1 LAEVVGRMA
10 TKVQQPVEP
19 SAGERQTKF
28 ERKREAI
35 LDAAGALINEY
46 GLGGTTLQEVAA
58 AVGLNTTSVTYY
70 FRRKEQLAVAVFAR
84 SLERLQAMVDEA
96 ADQPDPQ
103 QRVLTFIRLN
113 VDRRARVLAE
123 TDRPLVSLSD
133 IRSLDPEVRAPL
145 DRQYTDMFR
154 DVRSLFGDAASAE
167 LKELHA
173 ARAHVLLEIVFW
185 LPAWLTRYSI
195 GDFDRVTQ
203 RLFAIL
209 SEGLAPAGTRW
220 EPTLLDPRKV
230 AAAMA
235 ELDPAAESFLRAATV
250 LINERGYR
258 GASVERI
265 AEQLN
270 VTKGSFYHHLDAK
283 DDLVMECF
291 RQSYKR
297 IAYVQYLA
305 HRDAPNQWVSLSGA
319 IATLLDTQFDAQW
332 PLTRTT
338 ALQALP
344 ADLRIDVV
352 RRSDRTALRFMGTLV
367 DGVREGTINPVD
379 PLIASQLI
387 VSTLNSAFDLHRWA
401 DRLPRERA
409 IAYYASTLVDGLFND
424 RVLEEQV

>member
-1 LAEVVGRMA
+1 MPGH
-10 TKVQQPVEP
+10 PIP
-19 SAGERQTKF
+19 TKF
-28 ERKREAI
+28 ERKRAAI
-35 LDAAGALINEY
+35 LEAAGRLINDY

-70 FRRKEQLAVAVFAR
+70 FRRKEQLAVAVFAE
-84 SLERLQAMVDEA
+84 SLDRLRAMVDEA
-96 ADQPDPQ
+96 SQQPDAR
-103 QRVLTFIRLN
+103 QRVLSFIRLN
-113 VDRRARVLAE
+113 VDRRARVLVGA
-123 TDRPLVSLSD
+123 DLPLVSLSD

-145 DRQYTDMFR
+145 DRQYTDLFR
-154 DVRSLFGDAASAE
+154 KVRLLFGEANSPAHKD
-167 LKELHA
+167 LNV

-195 GDFDRVTQ
+195 GDFDRVTR

-209 SEGLAPAGTRW
+209 SEGLAPPGTDW
-220 EPTLLDPRKV
+220 APRVFGPEEV

-265 AEQLN
+265 ADQLN

-297 IAYVQYLA
+297 VAFVQWLA
-305 HRDAPNQWVSLSGA
+305 HRDRQNEWHSLSGA
-319 IATLLDTQFDAQW
+319 LATLLDIQFEAHW

-344 ADLRIDVV
+344 AELRTDVV

-367 DGVREGTINPVD
+367 DGSRDGTINPVD

-387 VSTLNSAFDLHRWA
+387 VSSLNSAYDLHRWA
-401 DRLPRERA
+401 ARLPRERA

-424 RVLEEQV
+424 RVLDG